1 MKLALNSNDLQST
14 APRMVSHKQMRKVSI
29 EAEPENLWAGADE
42 EIAVEKSEIH
52 YRSSI
57 ITVQGQ
63 GSSIE
68 IDT

>member
-1 MKLALNSNDLQST
+1 
-14 APRMVSHKQMRKVSI
+14 MVSHKQMRKVSI

>member
-1 MKLALNSNDLQST
+1 MKLALNSNDLQSP

-42 EIAVEKSEIH
+42 EIAVEKSEIQ